1 MNEAKNFSAHVH
13 VSRIEID
20 YSMFSILCYA
30 VDVRV
35 FSPNRMMLLEL
46 TSSLPHPSELMGK
59 HAFKPRKPDK
69 NDSAFINSVSFFE
82 LRELHYT
89 RDRL

>member
-1 MNEAKNFSAHVH
+1 MNEAKNFNAHVH

-20 YSMFSILCYA
+20 SMFAILCYA

-46 TSSLPHPSELMGK
+46 TSSLPHPSELIGK